1 MKFDKSK
8 NEVEL
13 GDYIDH
19 IKGNAFKSRDMNKN
33 NDVPVIKVKNFT
45 ADSIEVDTSDLL
57 PKSFVV
63 EYERYLLKENDILI
77 STVGSW
83 PSNPESVVGKVVRVP
98 NLKKKL
104 LLNQNIVKVFSTSQ
118 YLDNSFLFWVLKS
131 ENFKQFIIS
140 KAQGSANQASI
151 TLKSIDTYTFELPS
165 IEEQREIS
173 EFLNNIQNKIELNNQ
188 MIATLEELTATLF
201 KRWFVDFEFPDEN
214 GNPYKSSGGK
224 MVDSELGEIPEGWE
238 VNSIFDRCIITG
250 GGTPKTDIFDYWD
263 GKIPFYTPKDAK
275 NFLFVNDTE
284 KHISLSGLNNS
295 STRLYKSGT
304 IFITARG
311 TVGKINIAAKDMAMN
326 QSCYAITNKNGNQY
340 FIYNVLSRQVKLIKA
355 SSNGAVFNAITT
367 RDFKLYKF
375 SIPKNDELI
384 NLFEDRVN
392 SFYEKCRNLILE
404 NDNLREMRDYLLPK
418 FLSGDILLK

>member
-238 VNSIFDRCIITG
+238 VAALSNTFKHKKEVFNPRKYQNRDVLHFSMPSFDKNQMPISDNSDDIKSNKNIIGKYTVLFSKMN
-250 GGTPKTDIFDYWD
+250 PEIKRVWLPNYKD
-263 GKIPFYTPKDAK
+263 GILNVTSTEFIVVDTNNKEEQS
-275 NFLFVNDTE
+275 FLY
-284 KHISLSGLNNS
+284 SLLSSMSFQNYLLNNVTG
-295 STRLYKSGT
+295 STGSRQRIKP
-304 IFITARG
+304 
-311 TVGKINIAAKDMAMN
+311 NIAMQYRFAYNENYSKLLAEILCPLTSQIMDFRLEN
-326 QSCYAITNKNGNQY
+326 QSLN
-340 FIYNVLSRQVKLIKA
+340 
-355 SSNGAVFNAITT
+355 
-367 RDFKLYKF
+367 
-375 SIPKNDELI
+375 
-384 NLFEDRVN
+384 
-392 SFYEKCRNLILE
+392 
-404 NDNLREMRDYLLPK
+404 NLRDSLLPK
-418 FLSGDILLK
+418 LLSDELEL

>member
-1 MKFDKSK
+1 MRYSFEEIFSVSSGLSKKKGEFGTGNPFVSFKEVFDNTFLPKK
-8 NEVEL
+8 LTQLVQTNEVEQQKFSVKKGDLFLTRTSEKFDEL
-13 GDYIDH
+13 GMSSIALKDYPKATFNGFSKRLRLKQKYEELFDIKYLAYYMRSPFFRNQIIAMTTMSTRASLNNEMISRLFID
-19 IKGNAFKSRDMNKN
+19 I
-33 NDVPVIKVKNFT
+33 
-45 ADSIEVDTSDLL
+45 
-57 PKSFVV
+57 
-63 EYERYLLKENDILI
+63 
-77 STVGSW
+77 
-83 PSNPESVVGKVVRVP
+83 P
-98 NLKKKL
+98 NLETQKKIS
-104 LLNQNIVKVFSTSQ
+104 NIL
-118 YLDNSFLFWVLKS
+118 YILDS
-131 ENFKQFIIS
+131 
-140 KAQGSANQASI
+140 
-151 TLKSIDTYTFELPS
+151 
-165 IEEQREIS
+165 
-173 EFLNNIQNKIELNNQ
+173 KIELNNQ
-188 MIATLEELTATLF
+188 MIATLEELAATLF

-238 VNSIFDRCIITG
+238 VNSIFDQCFITG
-250 GGTPKTDIFDYWD
+250 GGTPKTNISDYWD
-263 GKIPFYTPKDAK
+263 GGIPFYTPKDAK
-275 NFLFVNDTE
+275 NFLFVNNTE
-284 KHISLSGLNNS
+284 KHVSLSGLNNS

-326 QSCYAITNKNGNQY
+326 QSCYAIISKNGNQY

-404 NDNLREMRDYLLPK
+404 NGNLHEMRDSLLPK
-418 FLSGDILLK
+418 FLSGDILIK

>member
-1 MKFDKSK
+1 MEFDKSK

-45 ADSIEVDTSDLL
+45 ADSIEIDTSDLL

-188 MIATLEELTATLF
+188 MIATLEELAATLF

-238 VNSIFDRCIITG
+238 VSDIGTISKKVITG
-250 GGTPKTDIFDYWD
+250 KTPSTKQIENYGGN
-263 GKIPFYTPKDAK
+263 IPFITIPDMHGKSI
-275 NFLFVNDTE
+275 VTE
-284 KHISLSGLNNS
+284 TSRYLSEKGIN
-295 STRLYKSGT
+295 
-304 IFITARG
+304 RG
-311 TVGKINIAAKDMAMN
+311 K
-326 QSCYAITNKNGNQY
+326 
-340 FIYNVLSRQVKLIKA
+340 
-355 SSNGAVFNAITT
+355 
-367 RDFKLYKF
+367 
-375 SIPKNDELI
+375 
-384 NLFEDRVN
+384 
-392 SFYEKCRNLILE
+392 
-404 NDNLREMRDYLLPK
+404 LLPK
-418 FLSGDILLK
+418 ESICVSCIATPGLVAMNNYESQTNQQINSIIPHDIDKYILLLDLKSKAGLIRELGSGGSTTLNLNKSQFEKISILDANDSVKILFNKYIEPLYSGILELQLQIKSLNKIRDELLPRLLNGNIEIFH